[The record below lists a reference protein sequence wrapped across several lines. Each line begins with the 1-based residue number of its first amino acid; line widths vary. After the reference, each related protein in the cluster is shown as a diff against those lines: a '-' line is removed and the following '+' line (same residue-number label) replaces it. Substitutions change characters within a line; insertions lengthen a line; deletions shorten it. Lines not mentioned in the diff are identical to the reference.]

1 MRKAAVYCFGNQGKK
16 LEINFNKLNMEG
28 FVMEKLPQFHSS
40 LPGGISSKPLD
51 SNQIEVFDVERVD
64 Y

>member
-1 MRKAAVYCFGNQGKK
+1 MRKSAVYCFGNQGKK
-16 LEINFNKLNMEG
+16 LEININKLNMEG

-40 LPGGISSKPLD
+40 LPDGISPKPLD